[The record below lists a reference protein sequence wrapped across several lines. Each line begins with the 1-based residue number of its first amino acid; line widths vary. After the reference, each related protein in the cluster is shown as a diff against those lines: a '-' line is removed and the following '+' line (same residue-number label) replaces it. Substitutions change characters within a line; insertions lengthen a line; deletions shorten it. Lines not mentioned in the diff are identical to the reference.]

1 MPAQIVPNVHGGI
14 VQDVFCSDLK
24 ARVVVVVVDW
34 DVEEPGGDGVLEVVD
49 ARGQRDL
56 ACVQQLQAAAL
67 DDLLGTDVAR
77 ALLAAGI
84 DLHETPLTPTEIP

>member
-1 MPAQIVPNVHGGI
+1 MPTQIVLNVHGGI

-24 ARVVVVVVDW
+24 ARVVVVDW

-56 ACVQQLQAAAL
+56 AFVQQRQADTL

-84 DLHETPLTPTEIP
+84 DLHETPLTTTEIP

>member
-1 MPAQIVPNVHGGI
+1 MPTQIVLNVHGGI

-24 ARVVVVVVDW
+24 ARVVIVDW
-34 DVEEPGGDGVLEVVD
+34 DVEDPGGDGVLEVVD

-56 ACVQQLQAAAL
+56 VFVQQRQADHL
-67 DDLLGTDVAR
+67 DDLLGTDVAC

-84 DLHETPLTPTEIP
+84 DLHATPPIPTEDP